1 MLTFRQEEQ
10 EGGQDEQ
17 VAGYSVYGAA
27 GCDSGDGASQSTNT
41 KRQRFAGRGHQ
52 PDHRTMSLRICHI
65 RGGWGVWLFCPK
77 CGAPVFWKSNKGDQI
92 AIFAGTLDDLR
103 MYKPKK

>member
-17 VAGYSVYGAA
+17 V
-27 GCDSGDGASQSTNT
+27 
-41 KRQRFAGRGHQ
+41 
-52 PDHRTMSLRICHI
+52 